1 MTVSQTFRTV
11 NGWTGIGWLQEKYPG
26 TSVSDA
32 PLVESLLM
40 SDADG
45 SVLHGGVIGSVDGQT
60 TSNASLQE
68 TSTLTSDAYQGILR
82 KSDTDFTISVPGLS
96 IPFTRTWT
104 SSRSE
109 AGTADRVVNVTNLS
123 DVGSGWMHPFAQQ
136 LEIATTTAN
145 TVRTVTYRH
154 NWFWKRKVNITV
166 NSDRQGE
173 ASLIAWR
180 RAEEV

>member
-1 MTVSQTFRTV
+1 LFAGACRLLLLNKHRKKPEVFVFIQLSRVPSTL
-11 NGWTGIGWLQEKYPG
+11 GLGL
-26 TSVSDA
+26 A
-32 PLVESLLM
+32 ESLLM

-123 DVGSGWMHPFAQQ
+123 DFG
-136 LEIATTTAN
+136 TTAGD
-145 TVRTVTYRH
+145 RHHHSKYRSYGH
-154 NWFWKRKVNITV
+154 V
-166 NSDRQGE
+166 
-173 ASLIAWR
+173 
-180 RAEEV
+180 